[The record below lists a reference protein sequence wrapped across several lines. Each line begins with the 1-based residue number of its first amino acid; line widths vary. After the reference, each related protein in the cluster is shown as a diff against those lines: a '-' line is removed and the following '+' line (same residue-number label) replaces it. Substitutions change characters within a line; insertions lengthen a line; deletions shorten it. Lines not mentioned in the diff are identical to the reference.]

1 MPATIR
7 RIDLKDIDDRLLR
20 LDEAAALLRV
30 TPRTV
35 RRLAATGVIR
45 RVRIGRAS
53 RVRLSDVS
61 RLIAAGTAHGVPFS
75 EGEAAV
81 PATPGGG

>member
-7 RIDLKDIDDRLLR
+7 RIDLTDFDDRLLR

-35 RRLAATGVIR
+35 RRLVVANVIGL
-45 RVRIGRAS
+45 VHIGRAS
-53 RVRLSDVS
+53 RVRLSDVR
-61 RLIAAGTAHGVPFS
+61 RLIERGTAA
-75 EGEAAV
+75 EV
-81 PATPGGG
+81 PA